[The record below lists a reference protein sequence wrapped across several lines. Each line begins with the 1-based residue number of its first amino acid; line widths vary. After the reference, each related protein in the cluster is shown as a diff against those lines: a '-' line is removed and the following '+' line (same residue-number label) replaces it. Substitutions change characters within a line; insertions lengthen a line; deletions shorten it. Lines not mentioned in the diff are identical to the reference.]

1 MTRERR
7 EIKLLIADDKIAARA
22 GIREALAGEGFT
34 IVAETGS
41 AADAVE
47 QALLARPHVCLI
59 GMEIPGGGITACREI
74 TQQLAGTV
82 VVMLSVKPDEDQF
95 LASLRAGAM
104 GYLLMSTKPARL
116 SHALRG
122 TLSGE
127 PAFPRRLLP
136 RLVDEFRTQGRR
148 RMLPAP
154 DGGMAEVTGR
164 EWEVLQLLH
173 SGLTTAQ
180 VAERLWVSPVT
191 VRRHVAEAIKKL
203 GVADRESAFRLLA
216 KNAR

>member
-1 MTRERR
+1 VSQHRR
-7 EIKLLIADDKIAARA
+7 EIKLLIADEKIAART
-22 GIREALAGEGFT
+22 GIREALTDEGFA
-34 IVAETGS
+34 IVAETAS

-47 QALLARPHVCLI
+47 LALLERPHICLI
-59 GMEIPGGGITACREI
+59 GLEIPGGGLTAAREI
-74 TQQLAGTV
+74 TRQSPGIV
-82 VVMLSVKPDEDQF
+82 VVMLSAKPDEEQF
-95 LASLRAGAM
+95 LSSLRAGAM
-104 GYLLMSTKPARL
+104 GFLLMNTKPARL

-148 RMLPAP
+148 RTITVSE
-154 DGGMAEVTGR
+154 GSAEVTGR

-180 VAERLWVSPVT
+180 VAERLWISPVT
-191 VRRHVAEAIKKL
+191 VRRHVTEAIKKL
-203 GVADRESAFRLLA
+203 GVADRESAFQLLA
-216 KNAR
+216 KNSR

>member
-1 MTRERR
+1 MSREPR
-7 EIKLLIADDKIAARA
+7 EIRLLIADEKAAARA

-34 IVAETGS
+34 TIAETTS
-41 AADAVE
+41 AAETVE
-47 QALLARPHVCLI
+47 RALLERPHICLI
-59 GMEIPGGGITACREI
+59 GMEIPGGGITATREI
-74 TQQLAGTV
+74 TQQLAGTI
-82 VVMLSVKPDEDQF
+82 VVMLSVKADEEQF
-95 LASLRAGAM
+95 LAALRAGAM
-104 GYLLMSTKPARL
+104 GFLLMNTKPARL

-127 PAFPRRLLP
+127 PAFPRRLIP
-136 RLVDEFRTQGRR
+136 RLVDELRTQGRR
-148 RMLPAP
+148 RTVTVTE
-154 DGGMAEVTGR
+154 GSAEVTGR

-191 VRRHVAEAIKKL
+191 VRRHIAEAIKKL
-203 GVADRESAFRLLA
+203 GVADRESAFQLLA

>member
-1 MTRERR
+1 MSREPR
-7 EIKLLIADDKIAARA
+7 EIKILIADEKVAARA

-34 IVAETGS
+34 TVAETASS
-41 AADAVE
+41 ADTVE
-47 QALLARPHVCLI
+47 RAMLLRPHICLI
-59 GMEIPGGGITACREI
+59 GIDIPGGGITAAREI
-74 TQQLAGTV
+74 TQQVPGTV
-82 VVMLSVKPDEDQF
+82 VVMLSVKADEEQF
-95 LASLRAGAM
+95 LSSLRAGAM
-104 GYLLMSTKPARL
+104 GYLLMNTKPARL

-122 TLSGE
+122 TLAGE

-148 RMLPAP
+148 RTIVVEE
-154 DGGMAEVTGR
+154 GSAEVTGR

-191 VRRHVAEAIKKL
+191 VRRHIAEAVKKL
-203 GVADRESAFRLLA
+203 GVADRESAFQLITN
-216 KNAR
+216 NAR

>member
-1 MTRERR
+1 MSGEQR
-7 EIKLLIADDKIAARA
+7 EIRLLIADDKVAARA

-34 IVAETGS
+34 TVAETAS
-41 AADAVE
+41 AADTVE
-47 QALLARPHVCLI
+47 LALLERPHICLI
-59 GMEIPGGGITACREI
+59 GMEIPGGGITAAREI
-74 TQQLAGTV
+74 TGQLAGTI
-82 VVMLSVKPDEDQF
+82 VVMLSVKADEEQF
-95 LASLRAGAM
+95 LAALRAGAL
-104 GYLLMSTKPARL
+104 GYLLMNTKPARL

-122 TLSGE
+122 TLAGE
-127 PAFPRRLLP
+127 PAFPRRLIP

-148 RMLPAP
+148 RTVAAQ

-191 VRRHVAEAIKKL
+191 VRRHIAEAIKKL
-203 GVADRESAFRLLA
+203 GVADRESAFQLLA

>member
-1 MTRERR
+1 VKREVR
-7 EIKLLIADDKIAARA
+7 ILIADHKVAARA
-22 GIREALAGEGFT
+22 GVRDALAGEGFT
-34 IVAETGS
+34 TVAETGS
-41 AADAVE
+41 SADTVE
-47 QALLARPHVCLI
+47 QALAHRPHICLI
-59 GMEIPGGGITACREI
+59 GMDIPGGGVTAAREI
-74 TQQLAGTV
+74 TNQLHGTV
-82 VVMLSVKPDEDQF
+82 VVMLSEKAEEERF
-95 LASLRAGAM
+95 LDALRAGAL
-104 GYLLMSTKPARL
+104 GYLLMNTSPARL

-122 TLSGE
+122 ALAGE
-127 PAFPRRLLP
+127 PCFPRKLVT

-148 RMLPAP
+148 RTLPAP

-180 VAERLWVSPVT
+180 VAERLWISPVT

-203 GVADRESAFRLLA
+203 GVADREAAFRLLA